1 MKTFYK
7 FFNYSIVKYV
17 IAISLALNFFSCY
30 TIPKSNATWAKSTLK
45 NLTIRQKIAQMM
57 IYRLNLRFKDMST
70 EKWEQIKKYTTNDG
84 IGGIHI
90 WAGDAS
96 SSFTFMNELQEISN
110 IPIIFDADLEKG
122 LGQRFPGG
130 IDLPPLMAI
139 AATGDIRNAYAAG
152 RITALEAKA
161 VGIQWN
167 LSPVA
172 DVNNNP
178 KNPIINTRSFGENP
192 TSVGAYASEY
202 VRGIQDNG
210 VIATAKHFPGHGDT
224 KTDSHSSLAEIPSDS
239 LRLWSV
245 ELKPFKTLIDNGVK
259 SIMVAHVNAPDFQ
272 KESYTPASLSSFWI
286 KDILKNKLGFKGIII
301 SDGMGMG
308 GIVKNYSDD
317 YALIE
322 AVKAGCDVIIQNY
335 DIIKSINI
343 IERAV
348 LDGEISVDRI
358 NQSVFKILKMKQ
370 DVGLHKNK
378 LLNIDS
384 MLSKV
389 HSPENLDIAN
399 DIAMQAITCLKN
411 NSNLVPIDFKSKD
424 TLYIFD
430 IYDEKNKHK
439 VSEVSKLI
447 KKEKIPIKLFQIDDS
462 DRAHYYAGVLKIIPK
477 NSKILINSFVSPKPL
492 KNKIFMSKIQKNFV
506 QNLISNSNRV
516 ILFSHGTPYLLQ
528 EYPDVKAYLCSYSG
542 SPRMQVASANAL
554 LGKNNITGK
563 LPVSIPKYVDIGTGI
578 NISKKI
584 NKTKFNQYTPGKEVK
599 TVRVNNLDV
608 DINID
613 NISKVMNQAVE
624 DHAWPGGVLLAAKG
638 GKIFYN
644 KGHGYHTYDK
654 VRDVYSSDIFDL
666 ASLTKVVAT
675 TASVMKMYDQ
685 NLISL
690 DAPVY
695 SYLPEF
701 LGKNKKY
708 FFQKK
713 KILIRDLLT
722 HSSGLPGFSNYYNIS
737 NSESVLDSIYNTKL
751 IKNSESSIMYS
762 DVGMIILGKIVEKIS
777 GLPLNEYANSV
788 IFEPLGMFTTFFN
801 PPIQKFHR
809 IVPTEIKSNN
819 TLIKG
824 FVHDENALALGGVAG
839 HAGLFSTSRDLALF
853 SQLLLNK
860 GIYKWKRIFKTETVD
875 TFTADLNVV
884 GEEKVLLGWQKPTGK
899 ASGGIYLDSNSFGH
913 TGFTGTSLWIDP
925 KNEVI
930 VILLTNAVHPKRE
943 MKSPKYY
950 DWRQKVHTTVYYNL
964 GFNQQNPNLEI
975 RQAWKN
981 D

>member
-7 FFNYSIVKYV
+7 IFKYSIIKY
-17 IAISLALNFFSCY
+17 IICLSLVFNIFSCY
-30 TIPKSNATWAKSTLK
+30 TIPKSDVKWAESTLE
-45 NLTIRQKIAQMM
+45 NLTLRQKIAQMM
-57 IYRLNLRFKDMST
+57 IYRLNLRFKDLSIK
-70 EKWEQIKKYTTNDG
+70 KWEELKKYTTNDG

-96 SSFTFMNELQEISN
+96 SSFAFMNELQGISN

-139 AATGDIRNAYAAG
+139 AATGNVKNAYEAG
-152 RITALEAKA
+152 RITAIEAKA

-192 TSVGAYASEY
+192 ISVGEYASQY
-202 VRGIQDNG
+202 IRGIQDNG

-259 SIMVAHVNAPDFQ
+259 SIMVAHVNAPDYQ
-272 KESYTPASLSSFWI
+272 KESYTPASLSSFWV
-286 KDILKNKLGFKGIII
+286 KDILQNRLGFNGVII

-335 DIIKSINI
+335 NIIRSIDI

-348 LDGEISVDRI
+348 LDGEISVYRI
-358 NQSVFKILKMKQ
+358 NQSVTKILNMKQ

-378 LLNIDS
+378 LLNLDS
-384 MLSKV
+384 MLSRV
-389 HSPENLDIAN
+389 HSFDNLEVANNIA
-399 DIAMQAITCLKN
+399 IQAITCLKN
-411 NSNLVPIDFKSKD
+411 NYSLLPIDDQSQD

-430 IYDEKNKHK
+430 IYDEKNKHE
-439 VSEVSKLI
+439 VSEVSKII
-447 KKEKIPIKLFQIDDS
+447 KKTKRQVKLFQIDDS
-462 DRAHYYAGVLKIIPK
+462 DRQYYYDGLLETVPR

-492 KNKIFMSKIQKNFV
+492 KNKIFMSKIQKNFIHD
-506 QNLISNSNRV
+506 LILSSNKV

-528 EYPDVKAYLCSYSG
+528 EYPGVETYLCSYSG
-542 SPRMQVASANAL
+542 SLRMQVASANAL

-563 LPVSIPKYVDIGTGI
+563 LPVTIPGHANIGTGLNI
-578 NISKKI
+578 NKKI
-584 NKTKFNQYTPGKEVK
+584 NKKRLNQYSPGTEVK

-608 DINID
+608 NVNID
-613 NISKVMNQAVE
+613 NLSNIMNRAIINK
-624 DHAWPGGVLLAAKG
+624 AWPGGVLLAAKG

-644 KGHGYHTYDK
+644 RGHGYHTYDG
-654 VRDVYSSDIFDL
+654 VREVYSSDIFDL
-666 ASLTKVVAT
+666 ASLTKVVVT
-675 TASVMKMYDQ
+675 TASIMKLYDQ
-685 NLISL
+685 NMINLNS
-690 DAPVY
+690 PVY
-695 SYLPEF
+695 SYLPKF

-708 FFQKK
+708 FSKK
-713 KILIRDLLT
+713 KNILVRDLLT
-722 HSSGLPGFSNYYNIS
+722 HSSGLPGYRNYYNLS
-737 NSESVLDSIYNTKL
+737 NSESIIDSIYNTKL
-751 IKNSESSIMYS
+751 INNSENPIIYS

-777 GLPLNEYANSV
+777 GLPLNEYADSV
-788 IFEPLGMFTTFFN
+788 IFKPMGMSTTFFN

-809 IVPTEIKSNN
+809 VVPTEIKSNK

-824 FVHDENALALGGVAG
+824 FVHDENAFALGGVAG
-839 HAGLFSTSRDLALF
+839 HAGLFSTSRDLSLF
-853 SQLLLNK
+853 SQLFLNK
-860 GIYKWKRIFKTETVD
+860 GIYKWKRIFKTKTVE
-875 TFTADLNVV
+875 TFTADLNII
-884 GEEKVLLGWQKPTGK
+884 GKEKMLLGWQRPTGTS
-899 ASGGIYLDSNSFGH
+899 SGGIYLDSSSFGH

-925 KNEVI
+925 ENEVI
-930 VILLTNAVHPKRE
+930 VILLTNAVHPKRD

-950 DWRQKVHTTVYYNL
+950 DWRQKVHSAVYFNL
-964 GFNQQNPNLEI
+964 GFNQKNSNPEI
-975 RQAWKN
+975 REALKN